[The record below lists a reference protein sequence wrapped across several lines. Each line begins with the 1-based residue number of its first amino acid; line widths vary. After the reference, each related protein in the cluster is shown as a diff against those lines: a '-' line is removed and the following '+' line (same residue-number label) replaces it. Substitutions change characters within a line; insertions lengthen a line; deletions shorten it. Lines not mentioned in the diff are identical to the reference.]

1 MQLLKSLAA
10 ATLVAAFT
18 APLGGAAQ
26 AQEGAWCAFAGGRNA
41 YENCGYYTLDQC
53 RAAVS
58 GVGGACMPNPRGGY
72 SMEDRRG
79 GYYDD
84 PPPRRRVRPAY

>member
-1 MQLLKSLAA
+1 MPGLKTMFGLGL
-10 ATLVAAFT
+10 LVALT
-18 APLGGAAQ
+18 LPVNDAA
-26 AQEGAWCAFAGGRNA
+26 AQEGSWCAYTGGR
-41 YENCGYYTLDQC
+41 YSYQNCGYYSLRQC
-53 RAAVS
+53 LEATS

-84 PPPRRRVRPAY
+84 PPPRRRVRPSY

>member
-1 MQLLKSLAA
+1 MPGLKILFGAA
-10 ATLVAAFT
+10 LLVAFAL
-18 APLGGAAQ
+18 PVNEAQ
-26 AQEGAWCAFAGGRNA
+26 AQDGAWCAYAGGRSG

-84 PPPRRRVRPAY
+84 PPPRRRVRPYY